1 MTTLP
6 NMDDLGKLTH
16 GWLFGCSKC
25 NGYTNPKLTMTEAEA
40 ETKFDN
46 LTSCVVI
53 DLNDQHLTSVPSVK
67 NMGKLG
73 NFKIAYNRITRL
85 ASNAFAGATR

>member
-16 GWLFGCSKC
+16 GWLFGYIAAK
-25 NGYTNPKLTMTEAEA
+25 NAPKLTMTEAEA

-46 LTSCVVI
+46 LTSCVFI
-53 DLNDQHLTSVPSVK
+53 DINDQHLTSVPSLK

-73 NFKIAYNRITRL
+73 NFKIAYNRITML
-85 ASNAFAGATR
+85 TSNAFAGATR